1 MNKDQFARL
10 QRHRKVKQRLAD
22 FATTI
27 AKVPALATLVAQ
39 YLGKLQLLDG
49 AAQRKPVTSQG
60 ATLAKSTTGTALI
73 ARLVKAANALYLFY
87 KAQTPPNLADA
98 LKLHRVP
105 SDYTNLTDLELA
117 TEAVN
122 LSQQVQAHKAA
133 LATSYSLTPAAA
145 KVLQDDA
152 DLYGQQLTAPALAID
167 AAKIKSATNKNTLS
181 ELNRFLKDDLRA
193 GFALLLGNEGPDAA
207 AFQEAYDQL
216 REATQVDDPRYGKG
230 GGKGVTKTI
239 TPLEDKAGT
248 GIQSA

>member
-1 MNKDQFARL
+1 M
-10 QRHRKVKQRLAD
+10 
-22 FATTI
+22 
-27 AKVPALATLVAQ
+27 PALATLVAQ

-133 LATSYSLTPAAA
+133 LAASYSLTAAAA
-145 KVLQDDA
+145 KALQDDA
-152 DLYGQQLTAPALAID
+152 DLYGQQLTAPAPAID
-167 AAKIKSATNKNTLS
+167 AAKIKGVTNKNTLS

-216 REATQVDDPRYGKG
+216 REAMQVDDPRYGKG
-230 GGKGVTKTI
+230 GTTVNAPTNT
-239 TPLEDKAGT
+239 TE
-248 GIQSA
+248 